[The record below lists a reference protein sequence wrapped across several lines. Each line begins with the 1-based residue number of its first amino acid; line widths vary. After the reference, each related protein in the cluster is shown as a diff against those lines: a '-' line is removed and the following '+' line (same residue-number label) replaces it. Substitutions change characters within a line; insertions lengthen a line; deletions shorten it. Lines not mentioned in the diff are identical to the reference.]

1 MNEDWK
7 VRELTEAL
15 RRSEANAAKDRSYI
29 EQLRLELDKHRWIP
43 ITERMP
49 TIEDAYNGM
58 VLIKS
63 FSGDISTAFIT
74 HLGTYTH
81 DHIEKWQRINYPN

>member
-29 EQLRLELDKHRWIP
+29 EQLRLELDKHRWVYVD
-43 ITERMP
+43 ERFP
-49 TIEDAYNGM
+49 NELDAKGAEAIVWSNDGKY
-58 VLIKS
+58 
-63 FSGDISTAFIT
+63 
-74 HLGTYTH
+74 
-81 DHIEKWQRINYPN
+81 WQRITPPGEGL

>member
-29 EQLRLELDKHRWIP
+29 EQLRLELDKHRWVSVSERIP
-43 ITERMP
+43 TA
-49 TIEDAYNGM
+49 EDAYKGQ
-58 VLIKS
+58 VFVFI
-63 FSGDISTAFIT
+63 SGEAESWPFYDLDTA
-74 HLGTYTH
+74 TYWKP
-81 DHIEKWQRINYPN
+81 IIPPEEV